1 MIDVSHDL
9 RKIERTFSDRN
20 LKNANRRASGKFLQ
34 RSQPYVPLRDGPLR
48 SVGRVK
54 DYDTIEWRGLPYGK
68 AQFFGTNGI
77 VVFKNYTTPG
87 TGKRWDL
94 VTVANHMP
102 EIEKEYVRG
111 LGL

>member
-1 MIDVSHDL
+1 MIDVETDFRS
-9 RKIERTFSDRN
+9 IERSLSDKN
-20 LKNANRRASGKFLQ
+20 LKHANRRAAGKFLQ
-34 RSQPYVPLRDGPLR
+34 RSQQYVPLKSGALR
-48 SVGRVK
+48 SLGRLV
-54 DYDTIEWRGLPYGK
+54 DHETIEWRGLPYGK

-94 VTVANHMP
+94 VTAGNHMP
-102 EIEKEYVRG
+102 EVEREYVRG